1 MHKRLIAENIK
12 RKKHLLKYKWM
23 IIITEKLPSSTVKET
38 FYEADSILLPSQKT
52 SLRDIIRLYLATV

>member
-1 MHKRLIAENIK
+1 
-12 RKKHLLKYKWM
+12 M